1 MDGAGGRG
9 ARRRLGPLSRAASC
23 FRPKLPMIVTTLMLH
38 ELDATAHRSS
48 HLSVVPFERV
58 VLETLSDVGVA
69 FTSERQLDP
78 VLDRLLGTALQVV
91 RADAG
96 SVMLL
101 SRERDTLV
109 VVAARGPR
117 ARTILG
123 TRQPADRSVA
133 GWALRAGETVLL
145 HGSAELSPVSDH
157 PRELAS
163 SVVVPLALSGRLVGV
178 LNASRE
184 PGAPR
189 MDEQT
194 ARLLE
199 LLANQAAILIDN
211 AQMLDE
217 LQRKDQRLEQLVD
230 QLLGET
236 GRRPATSVE
245 LLAPLTRREQQVL
258 ELLVDGLT
266 NREIAMRLVVEPDTI
281 KDHVQSIIK
290 KLGATDRTHAAVIA
304 VRGGIVL

>member
-1 MDGAGGRG
+1 MNSRSYLTTRRGYWVGAGLPIIVSSRMLQE
-9 ARRRLGPLSRAASC
+9 LGSHRTAQASAAVLAAPHERA
-23 FRPKLPMIVTTLMLH
+23 
-38 ELDATAHRSS
+38 
-48 HLSVVPFERV
+48 
-58 VLETLSDVGVA
+58 VLEALSEVGVA
-69 FTSERQLDP
+69 FTNERQLEP

-96 SVMLL
+96 SIMLL

-145 HGSAELSPVSDH
+145 HGGAYAGPSATQPSSDH

-163 SVVVPLALSGRLVGV
+163 SIVVPLALSGRLVGV
-178 LNASRE
+178 MNASRE

-189 MDEQT
+189 MDEH
-194 ARLLE
+194 AALLLE
-199 LLANQAAILIDN
+199 LLANQAAILIDSV
-211 AQMLDE
+211 QMLDE

-236 GRRPATSVE
+236 GRRPATSID

-266 NREIAMRLVVEPDTI
+266 NREIAMRLVVEPDTV

-304 VRGGIVL
+304 VRGGIVS

>member
-1 MDGAGGRG
+1 M
-9 ARRRLGPLSRAASC
+9 
-23 FRPKLPMIVTTLMLH
+23 MVTTPMLQ
-38 ELDATAHRSS
+38 ELALRRDAPPLAG
-48 HLSVVPFERV
+48 PIAADERA
-58 VLETLSDVGVA
+58 VLDTLADIGAA
-69 FTSERQLDP
+69 FTAERQLEP
-78 VLDRLLGTALQVV
+78 ALDRLLRTALQVV

-101 SRERDTLV
+101 SREREMLT
-109 VVAARGPR
+109 VVAAHGPR
-117 ARTILG
+117 ARLILG
-123 TRQPADRSVA
+123 TQQPADRSVA
-133 GWALRAGETVLL
+133 GWALRLGETVLL
-145 HGSAELSPVSDH
+145 HGGAYDQPASDY

-163 SVVVPLALSGRLVGV
+163 SIVVPLALSGRLVGV

-184 PGAPR
+184 PGARR
-189 MDEQT
+189 MDERA

-199 LLANQAAILIDN
+199 LLANQAAILIDST
-211 AQMLDE
+211 QMLDE

-230 QLLGET
+230 QMLGAAR
-236 GRRPATSVE
+236 RRPAASVD

-266 NREIAMRLVVEPDTI
+266 NREIGARLVVESDTV

-304 VRGGIVL
+304 VRGGLVS

>member
-1 MDGAGGRG
+1 MLQDVAAQRIPMPS
-9 ARRRLGPLSRAASC
+9 ALLVAVPNERA
-23 FRPKLPMIVTTLMLH
+23 
-38 ELDATAHRSS
+38 
-48 HLSVVPFERV
+48 
-58 VLETLSDVGVA
+58 VLEALSEVGVA
-69 FTSERQLDP
+69 FTNERQLDP
-78 VLDRLLGTALQVV
+78 VLDRLLGTALQVIH
-91 RADAG
+91 ADAG

-101 SRERDTLV
+101 SRERDSLV

-117 ARTILG
+117 ARAILG

-145 HGSAELSPVSDH
+145 HGSAYAHPTSDH

-163 SVVVPLALSGRLVGV
+163 SIVVPLALSGRLVGV
-178 LNASRE
+178 MNASRE
-184 PGAPR
+184 PGASR
-189 MDEQT
+189 MDEG
-194 ARLLE
+194 AVRLLE
-199 LLANQAAILIDN
+199 LLANQAAILIDSV
-211 AQMLDE
+211 QMLDE

-236 GRRPATSVE
+236 GRRPATSVD

-266 NREIAMRLVVEPDTI
+266 NREIALRLVVEPDTV

-304 VRGGIVL
+304 VRGGIVS

>member
-1 MDGAGGRG
+1 
-9 ARRRLGPLSRAASC
+9 
-23 FRPKLPMIVTTLMLH
+23 MIDVSLMLQ
-38 ELDATAHRSS
+38 DVFIGRKGIAGTA
-48 HLSVVPFERV
+48 LLVAADERA
-58 VLETLSDVGVA
+58 VLETLSEVGVS
-69 FTSERQLDP
+69 FTNERQLEP
-78 VLDRLLGTALQVV
+78 VLDRLLGTALQIVG
-91 RADAG
+91 ADAG

-101 SRERDTLV
+101 SRERDTLI

-123 TRQPADRSVA
+123 SRQPADRSVA

-145 HGSAELSPVSDH
+145 HGAQPSVSLTAQPTSDH
-157 PRELAS
+157 PRDLAS

-178 LNASRE
+178 MNASRE
-184 PGAPR
+184 PGTSR
-189 MDEQT
+189 MDEST
-194 ARLLE
+194 ARLVE
-199 LLANQAAILIDN
+199 LLANQAAILIDS
-211 AQMLDE
+211 AQMVDE

-236 GRRPATSVE
+236 GRRPATSID

-266 NREIAMRLVVEPDTI
+266 NREIAVRLVVEPDTV

-304 VRGGIVL
+304 VRGGIVS

>member
-1 MDGAGGRG
+1 MLQELAPPDN
-9 ARRRLGPLSRAASC
+9 AS
-23 FRPKLPMIVTTLMLH
+23 
-38 ELDATAHRSS
+38 AHTDSTV
-48 HLSVVPFERV
+48 LSVAEERA
-58 VLETLSDVGVA
+58 VLETLSEVGVA
-69 FTSERQLDP
+69 FTNERQLEP
-78 VLDRLLGTALQVV
+78 VLDRLLGTTLRVV

-101 SRERDTLV
+101 TRERDTLI
-109 VVAARGPR
+109 VVAARGAR
-117 ARTILG
+117 ARAILG
-123 TRQPADRSVA
+123 SRQPADRSVA

-145 HGSAELSPVSDH
+145 HGGAYSQPASDH

-163 SVVVPLALSGRLVGV
+163 SIVVPLALSGRLVGV

-184 PGAPR
+184 PGARR
-189 MDEQT
+189 MDET
-194 ARLLE
+194 AVRLLE
-199 LLANQAAILIDN
+199 LLANQAAILIDS

-236 GRRPATSVE
+236 GRRPATSVD

-266 NREIAMRLVVEPDTI
+266 NREIALRLVVEPDTV

-304 VRGGIVL
+304 VRGGIVS

>member
-1 MDGAGGRG
+1 MLQEVATQRSAPAGL
-9 ARRRLGPLSRAASC
+9 ALLPAAEERA
-23 FRPKLPMIVTTLMLH
+23 V
-38 ELDATAHRSS
+38 LD
-48 HLSVVPFERV
+48 
-58 VLETLSDVGVA
+58 TLSEIGVA
-69 FTSERQLDP
+69 FTNERQLDP

-123 TRQPADRSVA
+123 SRQPADRSVA

-145 HGSAELSPVSDH
+145 HGGAYAQPSSDH

-163 SVVVPLALSGRLVGV
+163 SIVVPLALSGRLVGV
-178 LNASRE
+178 MNASRE

-189 MDEQT
+189 MDDV
-194 ARLLE
+194 AVRLLE
-199 LLANQAAILIDN
+199 LLANQAAILIDSV
-211 AQMLDE
+211 QMLDE

-236 GRRPATSVE
+236 GRRPGTSVD

-266 NREIAMRLVVEPDTI
+266 NREIALRLVVEPDTV

-304 VRGGIVL
+304 VRGGIVS

>member
-1 MDGAGGRG
+1 MLDE
-9 ARRRLGPLSRAASC
+9 LVPVRAARSTAMVLLEDND
-23 FRPKLPMIVTTLMLH
+23 RAV
-38 ELDATAHRSS
+38 LDA
-48 HLSVVPFERV
+48 LSE
-58 VLETLSDVGVA
+58 VGAA
-69 FTSERQLDP
+69 FTTERQLDP
-78 VLDRLLGTALQVV
+78 VLDRLLGTALQIV

-96 SVMLL
+96 SIMLL

-117 ARTILG
+117 ARNILG
-123 TRQPADRSVA
+123 TRQPADRSIA

-145 HGSAELSPVSDH
+145 HGGAYAQPSSDH
-157 PRELAS
+157 PRDLAS
-163 SVVVPLALSGRLVGV
+163 AAVVPLALSGRLVGV
-178 LNASRE
+178 INASRE

-189 MDEQT
+189 MDEN
-194 ARLLE
+194 AAHLLE
-199 LLANQAAILIDN
+199 LLANQAAILIDSF
-211 AQMLDE
+211 QMLDE

-236 GRRPATSVE
+236 GRRPATSIE

-266 NREIAMRLVVEPDTI
+266 NREIALRLVVEPDTV

-304 VRGGIVL
+304 VRGGIVS

>member
-1 MDGAGGRG
+1 MLQELAPQRGTSPSGA
-9 ARRRLGPLSRAASC
+9 APAAADERA
-23 FRPKLPMIVTTLMLH
+23 
-38 ELDATAHRSS
+38 
-48 HLSVVPFERV
+48 
-58 VLETLSDVGVA
+58 VLEALAEVGLS
-69 FTSERQLDP
+69 FTNERQLDP
-78 VLDRLLGTALQVV
+78 VLDRLLGMSLQVV

-96 SVMLL
+96 SIMLL
-101 SRERDTLV
+101 SRERDTLL

-133 GWALRAGETVLL
+133 GWALRAGESVLL
-145 HGSAELSPVSDH
+145 HGGAFSEPGSDH

-163 SVVVPLALSGRLVGV
+163 SIVVPLALSGRLVGV
-178 LNASRE
+178 MNASRE

-189 MDEQT
+189 MHAGT
-194 ARLLE
+194 VRLLE

-211 AQMLDE
+211 VQMLDE
-217 LQRKDQRLEQLVD
+217 LQRKDQRLEQMVD

-236 GRRPATSVE
+236 GRRPATSVD

-266 NREIAMRLVVEPDTI
+266 NREIALRLIVEPDTV

-304 VRGGIVL
+304 VRGGIVS

>member
-1 MDGAGGRG
+1 MMTVSPMLQEVSV
-9 ARRRLGPLSRAASC
+9 ARRTLAGTAMPVAADERA
-23 FRPKLPMIVTTLMLH
+23 
-38 ELDATAHRSS
+38 
-48 HLSVVPFERV
+48 
-58 VLETLSDVGVA
+58 VLETLADVGVS
-69 FTSERQLDP
+69 FTNERQLEP
-78 VLDRLLGTALQVV
+78 VLDRLLGTALQIVG
-91 RADAG
+91 ADAG
-96 SVMLL
+96 SIMLL
-101 SRERDTLV
+101 SRERDTLI

-145 HGSAELSPVSDH
+145 HGAQPSAGPFAQPTSDY
-157 PRELAS
+157 PRDLAS

-178 LNASRE
+178 MNASRE
-184 PGAPR
+184 AGAAR
-189 MDEQT
+189 MDEPT
-194 ARLLE
+194 ARLVE
-199 LLANQAAILIDN
+199 LLANQAAILIDS
-211 AQMLDE
+211 AQMVDE

-236 GRRPATSVE
+236 GRRPATAID

-266 NREIAMRLVVEPDTI
+266 NREIAVRLVVEPDTV

-304 VRGGIVL
+304 VRGGIVS

>member
-1 MDGAGGRG
+1 MLQDLGSHRTAQPGA
-9 ARRRLGPLSRAASC
+9 ATAVAPYERA
-23 FRPKLPMIVTTLMLH
+23 V
-38 ELDATAHRSS
+38 LDA
-48 HLSVVPFERV
+48 LSE
-58 VLETLSDVGVA
+58 VGVA
-69 FTSERQLDP
+69 FTNERQLDP
-78 VLDRLLGTALQVV
+78 VLDRLLGTVLQVV

-96 SVMLL
+96 SIMLL

-145 HGSAELSPVSDH
+145 HGSAYAQPTSDH

-163 SVVVPLALSGRLVGV
+163 AVVVPLALSGRLVGV
-178 LNASRE
+178 MNASRE
-184 PGAPR
+184 PGGAH
-189 MDEQT
+189 MDEH
-194 ARLLE
+194 AALLLE
-199 LLANQAAILIDN
+199 LLANQAAILIDSV
-211 AQMLDE
+211 QMLDE

-236 GRRPATSVE
+236 GRRPATSVDM
-245 LLAPLTRREQQVL
+245 LAPLTRREQQVL

-304 VRGGIVL
+304 VRGGIVS

>member
-1 MDGAGGRG
+1 M
-9 ARRRLGPLSRAASC
+9 
-23 FRPKLPMIVTTLMLH
+23 MLH
-38 ELDATAHRSS
+38 DLTSKRQELRALPPDGRPTRTADGQAVLDALA
-48 HLSVVPFERV
+48 E
-58 VLETLSDVGVA
+58 VGAA
-69 FTSERQLDP
+69 FTTERQLEP
-78 VLDRLLGTALQVV
+78 VLDRLLESALDVV

-96 SVMLL
+96 SIMLL
-101 SRERDTLV
+101 SRERDTLI

-123 TRQPADRSVA
+123 SRQPADRSVA

-145 HGSAELSPVSDH
+145 HGSANEEPSSDH

-163 SVVVPLALSGRLVGV
+163 SVVVPLALGGRLVGV

-184 PGAPR
+184 PGANR
-189 MDEQT
+189 MDERS

-199 LLANQAAILIDN
+199 LLANQAAILIDS

-230 QLLGET
+230 QLLGEA
-236 GRRPATSVE
+236 GHRQATSVD

-266 NREIAMRLVVEPDTI
+266 NREIAVRLVVEPDTV

-304 VRGGIVL
+304 VRGGLVA

>member
-1 MDGAGGRG
+1 MIAT
-9 ARRRLGPLSRAASC
+9 SRMLQELAPHSFAVAEE
-23 FRPKLPMIVTTLMLH
+23 RAVLDTLA
-38 ELDATAHRSS
+38 EI
-48 HLSVVPFERV
+48 
-58 VLETLSDVGVA
+58 GVA
-69 FTSERQLDP
+69 FTNERQLEP

-109 VVAARGPR
+109 VVAAKGPR
-117 ARTILG
+117 ARAIIG
-123 TRQPADRSVA
+123 TRQPADRSVS

-145 HGSAELSPVSDH
+145 HGGAYTHPTSDH
-157 PRELAS
+157 PRDLAS
-163 SVVVPLALSGRLVGV
+163 SIVVPLSLSGRLVGV

-189 MDEQT
+189 MDDT
-194 ARLLE
+194 AVRLLE
-199 LLANQAAILIDN
+199 LLANQAAILIDSV
-211 AQMLDE
+211 QMLDE

-236 GRRPATSVE
+236 GRRPATAID

-266 NREIAMRLVVEPDTI
+266 NREIALRLVVEPDTV

-304 VRGGIVL
+304 VRGGIVS

>member
-1 MDGAGGRG
+1 
-9 ARRRLGPLSRAASC
+9 
-23 FRPKLPMIVTTLMLH
+23 MLH
-38 ELDATAHRSS
+38 DLTAPRQEVFSD
-48 HLSVVPFERV
+48 V
-58 VLETLSDVGVA
+58 VLDVLAEVDA
-69 FTSERQLDP
+69 AYTTERQLEP
-78 VLDRLLGTALQVV
+78 VLDRLLGTALEITQ
-91 RADAG
+91 ADAG
-96 SVMLL
+96 SIMLL

-117 ARTILG
+117 ASTIMG
-123 TRQPADRSVA
+123 TRQPADRSIA
-133 GWALRAGETVLL
+133 GWALRAGETLLL
-145 HGSAELSPVSDH
+145 HGSADSGLTQHPTSDH
-157 PRELAS
+157 PRDLAS
-163 SVVVPLALSGRLVGV
+163 SVVVPLALGGRLVGV

-184 PGAPR
+184 PGAAR
-189 MDEQT
+189 MDERS

-199 LLANQAAILIDN
+199 LLANQSAILIDS
-211 AQMLDE
+211 AQMLEE

-236 GRRPATSVE
+236 GRRPTMTVE

-266 NREIAMRLVVEPDTI
+266 NREIAARLVVEPDTV

-304 VRGGIVL
+304 VRGGLVS

>member
-1 MDGAGGRG
+1 
-9 ARRRLGPLSRAASC
+9 
-23 FRPKLPMIVTTLMLH
+23 MLQ
-38 ELDATAHRSS
+38 DVAAHRTP
-48 HLSVVPFERV
+48 HLASVPFERV
-58 VLETLSDVGVA
+58 VLDTLSDVGVA
-69 FTSERQLDP
+69 FTTERQLDP

-145 HGSAELSPVSDH
+145 HGSAHEQPISDH

-163 SVVVPLALSGRLVGV
+163 SVVVPLALAGRLVGV
-178 LNASRE
+178 MNASRE

-189 MDEQT
+189 MDEQA

-236 GRRPATSVE
+236 GRRPATSVSSRSWVRPT
-245 LLAPLTRREQQVL
+245 ARMPLSSPCAAGLSPSGRLKNSTLEPILGECQGKLTPSYERCATAAFGRVSRAGHVRE
-258 ELLVDGLT
+258 
-266 NREIAMRLVVEPDTI
+266 
-281 KDHVQSIIK
+281 
-290 KLGATDRTHAAVIA
+290 
-304 VRGGIVL
+304 

>member
-1 MDGAGGRG
+1 MLQDVAAQRIP
-9 ARRRLGPLSRAASC
+9 APSPVLLPVSEERA
-23 FRPKLPMIVTTLMLH
+23 V
-38 ELDATAHRSS
+38 LDA
-48 HLSVVPFERV
+48 LSE
-58 VLETLSDVGVA
+58 VGVA
-69 FTSERQLDP
+69 FTNERQLDP
-78 VLDRLLGTALQVV
+78 VLDRLLGTALQVI

-101 SRERDTLV
+101 SRERDSLV

-117 ARTILG
+117 ARAILG

-145 HGSAELSPVSDH
+145 HGSAFEQPTSDH

-163 SVVVPLALSGRLVGV
+163 SIVVPLALSGRLVGV
-178 LNASRE
+178 MNASRE
-184 PGAPR
+184 AGASR
-189 MDEQT
+189 MGEV
-194 ARLLE
+194 AVRLLE
-199 LLANQAAILIDN
+199 LLANQAAILIDSV
-211 AQMLDE
+211 QMLDE

-236 GRRPATSVE
+236 GRRPATSVD

-266 NREIAMRLVVEPDTI
+266 NREIALRLVVEPDTV

-304 VRGGIVL
+304 VRGGIVS

>member
-1 MDGAGGRG
+1 MLQEVVAEE
-9 ARRRLGPLSRAASC
+9 RA
-23 FRPKLPMIVTTLMLH
+23 
-38 ELDATAHRSS
+38 
-48 HLSVVPFERV
+48 
-58 VLETLSDVGVA
+58 VLETLSEVGVA
-69 FTSERQLDP
+69 FTNERQLEP

-117 ARTILG
+117 ARAIIG

-145 HGSAELSPVSDH
+145 HGGAYTQPTSDH
-157 PRELAS
+157 PRDLAS
-163 SVVVPLALSGRLVGV
+163 SIVVPLALSGRLVGV

-184 PGAPR
+184 PGV
-189 MDEQT
+189 
-194 ARLLE
+194 RLLE
-199 LLANQAAILIDN
+199 LLANQAAILIDSV
-211 AQMLDE
+211 QMLDE

-236 GRRPATSVE
+236 GRRPATSVD

-266 NREIAMRLVVEPDTI
+266 NREIALRLVVEPDTV

-304 VRGGIVL
+304 VRGGIVS

>member
-1 MDGAGGRG
+1 MNSPSFSRQMRAYWAGTILPITVSSQMLPE
-9 ARRRLGPLSRAASC
+9 LGPDRASESN
-23 FRPKLPMIVTTLMLH
+23 V
-38 ELDATAHRSS
+38 
-48 HLSVVPFERV
+48 V
-58 VLETLSDVGVA
+58 VLDVPGERAVLEALSEVGVA

-78 VLDRLLGTALQVV
+78 VLDRLLGTALLIVG
-91 RADAG
+91 ADAG
-96 SVMLL
+96 SIMLL

-145 HGSAELSPVSDH
+145 HGGAFAQPTSDH

-163 SVVVPLALSGRLVGV
+163 GVVVPLALSGRLVGV
-178 LNASRE
+178 MNASRE

-189 MDEQT
+189 MDEQGV
-194 ARLLE
+194 RWLE
-199 LLANQAAILIDN
+199 LLANQAAILIDSV
-211 AQMLDE
+211 QMLDE

-236 GRRPATSVE
+236 GRRPATTIE

-266 NREIAMRLVVEPDTI
+266 NREIAMRLVVEPDTV

-304 VRGGIVL
+304 VRGGIVS

>member
-1 MDGAGGRG
+1 
-9 ARRRLGPLSRAASC
+9 
-23 FRPKLPMIVTTLMLH
+23 MIVRNPMLH
-38 ELDATAHRSS
+38 EVAAARTG
-48 HLSVVPFERV
+48 HLTVVPFERA
-58 VLETLSDVGVA
+58 VLDALSEVGVA

-145 HGSAELSPVSDH
+145 HGGAYAGPSTAQPSSDH

-163 SVVVPLALSGRLVGV
+163 SITVPLA
-178 LNASRE
+178 
-184 PGAPR
+184 
-189 MDEQT
+189 
-194 ARLLE
+194 
-199 LLANQAAILIDN
+199 
-211 AQMLDE
+211 
-217 LQRKDQRLEQLVD
+217 
-230 QLLGET
+230 
-236 GRRPATSVE
+236 
-245 LLAPLTRREQQVL
+245 
-258 ELLVDGLT
+258 
-266 NREIAMRLVVEPDTI
+266 
-281 KDHVQSIIK
+281 
-290 KLGATDRTHAAVIA
+290 
-304 VRGGIVL
+304 

>member
-1 MDGAGGRG
+1 MPGRD
-9 ARRRLGPLSRAASC
+9 
-23 FRPKLPMIVTTLMLH
+23 LPITTTAQMLH
-38 ELDATAHRSS
+38 DLTAPRQEVFATFDPQAGAVLD
-48 HLSVVPFERV
+48 
-58 VLETLSDVGVA
+58 TLAEVDA
-69 FTSERQLDP
+69 AYTTERQLEP
-78 VLDRLLGTALQVV
+78 VLDRLLETALAISG
-91 RADAG
+91 ADAG
-96 SVMLL
+96 SIMLL

-117 ARTILG
+117 ASTILG
-123 TRQPADRSVA
+123 TRQPADRSIA
-133 GWALRAGETVLL
+133 GWALRAGETLLL
-145 HGSAELSPVSDH
+145 HGSADANAAHQPSSDH
-157 PRELAS
+157 PRDLAS

-184 PGAPR
+184 PGAAR
-189 MDEQT
+189 MDERS

-199 LLANQAAILIDN
+199 LLANQSAILIDS
-211 AQMLDE
+211 AQMVEE

-236 GRRPATSVE
+236 ARRPTTSVE

-266 NREIAMRLVVEPDTI
+266 NREIAGRLVVEPDTV

-304 VRGGIVL
+304 VRGGLVS

>member
-1 MDGAGGRG
+1 
-9 ARRRLGPLSRAASC
+9 
-23 FRPKLPMIVTTLMLH
+23 VTTLMLD
-38 ELDATAHRSS
+38 ELAPLRAAKSTATVLDDRAVLDALA
-48 HLSVVPFERV
+48 E
-58 VLETLSDVGVA
+58 VGVA
-69 FTSERQLDP
+69 FTNERQLDP
-78 VLDRLLGTALQVV
+78 VLDRLLGTALQIV

-96 SVMLL
+96 SIMLL

-117 ARTILG
+117 ARSILG
-123 TRQPADRSVA
+123 SRQPADRSIA

-145 HGSAELSPVSDH
+145 HGGAYALPTSDH
-157 PRELAS
+157 PRDLAS

-178 LNASRE
+178 INASRE

-189 MDEQT
+189 MDDN
-194 ARLLE
+194 AAHLLE

-211 AQMLDE
+211 VQMLDE

-236 GRRPATSVE
+236 GRRPATSIE

-266 NREIAMRLVVEPDTI
+266 NREIALRLVVEPDTI

-304 VRGGIVL
+304 VRGGIVS

>member
-1 MDGAGGRG
+1 
-9 ARRRLGPLSRAASC
+9 
-23 FRPKLPMIVTTLMLH
+23 MIVMTLMLH
-38 ELDATAHRSS
+38 ELDATPQRGAH
-48 HLSVVPFERV
+48 LAVVPFERV
-58 VLETLSDVGVA
+58 VLDTLSDIGVA

-145 HGSAELSPVSDH
+145 HGSAEFGPASDH

-189 MDEQT
+189 MDEQS

-211 AQMLDE
+211 AQMLEE

-266 NREIAMRLVVEPDTI
+266 NREIAVRLVVEPDTI

-304 VRGGIVL
+304 VRGGIVS

>member
-1 MDGAGGRG
+1 MPSSTVD
-9 ARRRLGPLSRAASC
+9 AA
-23 FRPKLPMIVTTLMLH
+23 
-38 ELDATAHRSS
+38 
-48 HLSVVPFERV
+48 VPDERV
-58 VLETLSDVGVA
+58 VLETLSDIGVSY
-69 FTSERQLDP
+69 TNERQLDP
-78 VLDRLLGTALQVV
+78 VLDRLLGTALQIV

-117 ARTILG
+117 ARSILG
-123 TRQPADRSVA
+123 TRQAADRSVA

-145 HGSAELSPVSDH
+145 HGGAYAQPSSDH

-163 SVVVPLALSGRLVGV
+163 SIVVPLALSGRLVGV
-178 LNASRE
+178 MNASRE
-184 PGAPR
+184 PGARR
-189 MDEQT
+189 MDEG
-194 ARLLE
+194 AVRLLE
-199 LLANQAAILIDN
+199 LLANQAAILIDST
-211 AQMLDE
+211 QMLEE

-236 GRRPATSVE
+236 SRRPATNVE

-258 ELLVDGLT
+258 ELLVEGLT
-266 NREIAMRLVVEPDTI
+266 NREIASRLVVEPDTV

-290 KLGATDRTHAAVIA
+290 KLGASDRTHAAVIA
-304 VRGGIVL
+304 VRGGLVS

>member
-1 MDGAGGRG
+1 
-9 ARRRLGPLSRAASC
+9 
-23 FRPKLPMIVTTLMLH
+23 MIQVSLMLQ
-38 ELDATAHRSS
+38 DVMVGRKGIAGTAF
-48 HLSVVPFERV
+48 LVAADERA
-58 VLETLSDVGVA
+58 VLETLSEVGVSY
-69 FTSERQLDP
+69 TNERQLEP
-78 VLDRLLGTALQVV
+78 VLDRLLGTALQIVG
-91 RADAG
+91 ADAG

-101 SRERDTLV
+101 SRERDTLI

-123 TRQPADRSVA
+123 SRQPADRSVA

-145 HGSAELSPVSDH
+145 HGAQPSVSLTAQPTSDH
-157 PRELAS
+157 PRDLAS

-178 LNASRE
+178 MNASRE
-184 PGAPR
+184 PGAAR
-189 MDEQT
+189 MDEPT
-194 ARLLE
+194 ARLVE
-199 LLANQAAILIDN
+199 LLANQAAILIDS
-211 AQMLDE
+211 AQMVEE

-236 GRRPATSVE
+236 GRRPATSVD

-266 NREIAMRLVVEPDTI
+266 NREIAVRLVVEPDTV

-304 VRGGIVL
+304 VRGGIVS

>member
-1 MDGAGGRG
+1 MLQE
-9 ARRRLGPLSRAASC
+9 LGPHRVAQSNIAVLTAPDERA
-23 FRPKLPMIVTTLMLH
+23 
-38 ELDATAHRSS
+38 
-48 HLSVVPFERV
+48 
-58 VLETLSDVGVA
+58 VLEALAEVGVA
-69 FTSERQLDP
+69 FTNERQLDP

-96 SVMLL
+96 SIMLL

-123 TRQPADRSVA
+123 TRQAADRSVA

-145 HGSAELSPVSDH
+145 HGGAYAPSTSQPSSDH

-163 SVVVPLALSGRLVGV
+163 SITVPLALSGRLVGV
-178 LNASRE
+178 MNASRE

-189 MDEQT
+189 MDEH
-194 ARLLE
+194 AALLLE
-199 LLANQAAILIDN
+199 LLANQAAILIDSV
-211 AQMLDE
+211 QMLDE

-236 GRRPATSVE
+236 GRRPATSID

-266 NREIAMRLVVEPDTI
+266 NREIALRLVVEPDTV

-304 VRGGIVL
+304 VRGGIVS

>member
-1 MDGAGGRG
+1 MAGSL
-9 ARRRLGPLSRAASC
+9 AISAPLRRT
-23 FRPKLPMIVTTLMLH
+23 I
-38 ELDATAHRSS
+38 
-48 HLSVVPFERV
+48 VVPNLVEVCSPYRPRIGLPIIAAGQMLEVLVVAEERA
-58 VLETLSDVGVA
+58 VLETLSDVGAA
-69 FTSERQLDP
+69 FTNERQLEP
-78 VLDRLLGTALQVV
+78 VLDRLLGSVLQVV

-101 SRERDTLV
+101 SRERDTLI

-117 ARTILG
+117 AQAIIG

-145 HGSAELSPVSDH
+145 HGGAYVQPTSDH
-157 PRELAS
+157 PRDLAS
-163 SVVVPLALSGRLVGV
+163 SIVVPLALSGRLVGV

-189 MDEQT
+189 MDHN
-194 ARLLE
+194 AVRLLE
-199 LLANQAAILIDN
+199 LLANQAAILIDSV
-211 AQMLDE
+211 QMLDE

-236 GRRPATSVE
+236 GSRPATSVE

-266 NREIAMRLVVEPDTI
+266 NREIALRLIVEPDTV

-304 VRGGIVL
+304 VRGGIVS

>member
-1 MDGAGGRG
+1 M
-9 ARRRLGPLSRAASC
+9 
-23 FRPKLPMIVTTLMLH
+23 PMIVTSLMLQEIDTDRTTLM
-38 ELDATAHRSS
+38 
-48 HLSVVPFERV
+48 SVDLPSVPYERA
-58 VLETLSDVGVA
+58 VLETLAEVGIA

-78 VLDRLLGTALQVV
+78 VLDRLLGAALQVV

-96 SVMLL
+96 SIMLL

-145 HGSAELSPVSDH
+145 HGGAYAGPSAAQPSSDH

-163 SVVVPLALSGRLVGV
+163 SITVPLALSGRLVGV
-178 LNASRE
+178 MNASRE

-189 MDEQT
+189 MDEH
-194 ARLLE
+194 AALLLE
-199 LLANQAAILIDN
+199 LLANQAAILIDSV
-211 AQMLDE
+211 QMLDE

-236 GRRPATSVE
+236 GRRPATSVD

-266 NREIAMRLVVEPDTI
+266 NREIALRLVVEPDT
-281 KDHVQSIIK
+281 
-290 KLGATDRTHAAVIA
+290 G
-304 VRGGIVL
+304 

>member
-1 MDGAGGRG
+1 MMGV
-9 ARRRLGPLSRAASC
+9 S
-23 FRPKLPMIVTTLMLH
+23 LMLQ
-38 ELDATAHRSS
+38 EVTPQRTAPANVVAIAALD
-48 HLSVVPFERV
+48 ERA
-58 VLETLSDVGVA
+58 VLETLSEVGVS
-69 FTSERQLDP
+69 FTNERQLDP
-78 VLDRLLGTALQVV
+78 VLDRLLGTALQVI

-123 TRQPADRSVA
+123 SRQPADRSVA

-145 HGSAELSPVSDH
+145 HGGAYAQPSSDH
-157 PRELAS
+157 PRDLAS
-163 SVVVPLALSGRLVGV
+163 SIVVPLALSGRLVGV
-178 LNASRE
+178 MNASRE
-184 PGAPR
+184 PGTPR
-189 MDEQT
+189 MDES
-194 ARLLE
+194 AVRLLE
-199 LLANQAAILIDN
+199 LLANQAAILIDSV
-211 AQMLDE
+211 QMLDE

-236 GRRPATSVE
+236 GRRPATSVD

-266 NREIAMRLVVEPDTI
+266 NREIALRLVVEPDTV

-304 VRGGIVL
+304 VRGGIVS

>member
-1 MDGAGGRG
+1 MMGATGRSRMLQEVAHHHSAPPHG
-9 ARRRLGPLSRAASC
+9 AIIAAPDERA
-23 FRPKLPMIVTTLMLH
+23 
-38 ELDATAHRSS
+38 
-48 HLSVVPFERV
+48 
-58 VLETLSDVGVA
+58 VLETLADVGVA
-69 FTSERQLDP
+69 FTNERQLDP

-91 RADAG
+91 HADAG
-96 SVMLL
+96 SIMLL
-101 SRERDTLV
+101 SRERDTLI

-145 HGSAELSPVSDH
+145 HGSAFGQPMSDH

-163 SVVVPLALSGRLVGV
+163 SIVVPLALSGRLVGV
-178 LNASRE
+178 MNASRE

-189 MDEQT
+189 MDEQA

-230 QLLGET
+230 QLLGES
-236 GRRPATSVE
+236 GRRPATPVE
-245 LLAPLTRREQQVL
+245 
-258 ELLVDGLT
+258 
-266 NREIAMRLVVEPDTI
+266 
-281 KDHVQSIIK
+281 
-290 KLGATDRTHAAVIA
+290 
-304 VRGGIVL
+304 

>member
-1 MDGAGGRG
+1 MLQE
-9 ARRRLGPLSRAASC
+9 LGPHRIAQSKIAVLTAPDERA
-23 FRPKLPMIVTTLMLH
+23 
-38 ELDATAHRSS
+38 
-48 HLSVVPFERV
+48 
-58 VLETLSDVGVA
+58 VLEALAEVGVA
-69 FTSERQLDP
+69 FTNERQLDP

-96 SVMLL
+96 SIMLL

-145 HGSAELSPVSDH
+145 HGGAYAPSTSQPSSDH

-163 SVVVPLALSGRLVGV
+163 SITVPLALSGRLVGV
-178 LNASRE
+178 MNASRE

-189 MDEQT
+189 MDEH
-194 ARLLE
+194 AALLLE
-199 LLANQAAILIDN
+199 LLANQAAILIDSV
-211 AQMLDE
+211 QMLDE

-236 GRRPATSVE
+236 GRRPATSID

-266 NREIAMRLVVEPDTI
+266 NREIAMRLVVEPDTV

-304 VRGGIVL
+304 VRGGIVS